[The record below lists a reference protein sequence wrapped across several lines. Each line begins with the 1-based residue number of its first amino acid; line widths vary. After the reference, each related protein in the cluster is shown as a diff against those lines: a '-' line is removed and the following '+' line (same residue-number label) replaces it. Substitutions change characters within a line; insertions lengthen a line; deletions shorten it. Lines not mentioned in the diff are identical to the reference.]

1 MCTLSLSACLLIH
14 LSCCVSICVS
24 MYTCVCLSLSVCVFI
39 KTIAQSACK
48 YTITTI
54 LHASPNRRN
63 PSEFFDMPGLA
74 DNLPVWTMAD
84 LVAKGNPKYEDNKK
98 KSYYTAINSKVSFS
112 AFPKLLG
119 VRSLTQAFTQTH
131 ARAHRL
137 TYILPHMFTYITGGS
152 MAWTARTGFSQLGFV
167 YREILWQATGVRI
180 R

>member
-1 MCTLSLSACLLIH
+1 
-14 LSCCVSICVS
+14 

-39 KTIAQSACK
+39 KTISQSAYK

-54 LHASPNRRN
+54 LRAPPNRRN

-74 DNLPVWTMAD
+74 DNLPVWTMVD

-119 VRSLTQAFTQTH
+119 VRSLKH
-131 ARAHRL
+131 LHRRMCERIDSL
-137 TYILPHMFTYITGGS
+137 TYFLICLPTSQVVQWLGPQGPGFPNWGLFTGKFFGK
-152 MAWTARTGFSQLGFV
+152 QLVFEFAKLE
-167 YREILWQATGVRI
+167 YDPK
-180 R
+180 